1 MKKKTAI
8 GVAVASAMTVAC
20 ITGYKRLEKMEMTER
35 CKKCSEKFVSAI
47 SKIHKGLP
55 DPIVDEVDKKAAT
68 ENFTRQYVSKAPEKA
83 RWKLGYSQK
92 SIVPEDLDS
101 KKYCIAGNTRF
112 PANYVAG
119 VLDDIR
125 VRTICVD
132 DSTGRGAVVLC
143 CVDCIGL
150 SNKNIRKI
158 REMLSEFSVE
168 NNISYINI
176 SSTHTHSSVDTMGIW
191 GELLTVLPNNRK
203 HLKKGEGELLDSCD
217 NDYMQFLFERVCES
231 VKEACCSMK
240 EGKLYES
247 YMGKNSMQA
256 LSDDDSLKDRGLYG
270 YVWDR
275 REPYDCS
282 TQLLRLRFVPDDKT
296 EKETVL
302 LNFGAHPYI
311 VSMKERGKGD
321 GNLISGDFVYYLG
334 DYFEK
339 NNYNFIF
346 FNGAVAAVYPTRLYS
361 NRVDLKTQAKAVGD
375 EIGRISLA
383 MTMTDEEIRK
393 NPAVNPETY
402 EIQSGIFSNAQV
414 SQYSKW
420 VEKKGNQVIGE
431 KELKPLLNLSLKKV
445 PLKVDN
451 PIFYMVAK
459 YRVGSYTILPK
470 SSDEYE
476 SFTETGLLELGGKRK
491 IAFVP
496 GEMEP
501 AVLSGSQA
509 VKAEESFL
517 KKNFS
522 SASLSDSA
530 DDEEMTVFGLTND
543 AIGYIIPD
551 NDFSMMFLGTGKLMK
566 KLFGNHYLE
575 IFSFGKNTAVS
586 LADTFKSI
594 CDEIK
599 MLDVENK

>member
-1 MKKKTAI
+1 MKKKTALGI
-8 GVAVASAMTVAC
+8 AVASAITVA
-20 ITGYKRLEKMEMTER
+20 GVAKYKRLEKMEMTER
-35 CKKCSEKFVSAI
+35 CKKCSDKFVGAI
-47 SKIHKGLP
+47 SKLHKGLP
-55 DPIVDEVDKKAAT
+55 DPVLDEADKISSQEEFERSYITKTPKKA
-68 ENFTRQYVSKAPEKA
+68 K
-83 RWKLGYSQK
+83 WKLGYSQK
-92 SIVPEDLDS
+92 SILPEDLGS
-101 KKYCIAGNTRF
+101 KKYCIAGNTRL
-112 PANYVAG
+112 PANYAVG

-158 REMLSEFSVE
+158 REMLSEFSAE
-168 NNISYINI
+168 NNISHINI
-176 SSTHTHSSVDTMGIW
+176 SSTHTHSSIDTMGIW

-203 HLKKGEGELLDSCD
+203 YLKKGEGELLDSCD
-217 NDYMQFLFERVCES
+217 NDYMQFLFDKVCES
-231 VKEACCSMK
+231 VKEACFSMK

-256 LSDDDSLKDRGLYG
+256 LSEDDTLKDRGLYG

-282 TQLLRLRFVPDDKT
+282 TQLLRLRFVPDDKN

-302 LNFGAHPYI
+302 LNFAAHPYI
-311 VSMKERGKGD
+311 VSMKEKGKGD
-321 GNLISGDFVYYLG
+321 GNLVSGDFVYYLG

-383 MTMTDEEIRK
+383 MTMTADEIKK

-402 EIQSGIFSNAQV
+402 EIQSGIFSNAQI

-420 VEKKGNQVIGE
+420 IEKKGEEVIEE

-459 YRVGSYTILPK
+459 HRIGSYTILPK

-476 SFTETGLLELGGKRK
+476 SFTETGLLELGGTRK

-509 VKAEESFL
+509 VKEEESFL
-517 KKNFS
+517 KKKFS
-522 SASLSDSA
+522 STALSESA
-530 DDEEMTVFGLTND
+530 EDDELTAFGLTND

-566 KLFGNHYLE
+566 RLFGNHYLE
-575 IFSFGKNTAVS
+575 IFSFGKDTAVS
-586 LADTFKSI
+586 LADAFRSV

-599 MLDVENK
+599 MLDVKNK